1 MKGKSKNK
9 SGKPKRLLSLLL
21 TATLTL
27 SPLLAAMPER
37 AAEKAEAADVTLKNP
52 RIVADDSMI
61 ADQKVTW
68 DCVWFGR
75 YPQAE
80 VIPSGVEYTA
90 LDESLRRE
98 GDVIVSDSVY
108 SALQNASGW
117 DANNDITLNGAKYR
131 RMKKGDATCTS
142 TSSGYYKWS
151 SSADYHYFKYEP
163 IKWRVLRTDGNQAL
177 LLSDVALD
185 DQKYHTEYESVTWET
200 STARSWLNGYGAGS
214 NKQSVD
220 YRGKNFIGSAFTAS
234 EQAAIVNSSLENAD
248 SINWGTSGGNNT
260 TDKVFLLSESDVCNT
275 DTAESYGFVKDR
287 STHDEAR
294 RCKGSTYAKAMG
306 MWSSTSTDYA
316 GNGYWWLRSPGYYSY
331 YAMFVSRDGWVSYNG
346 CDVYNSNDGI
356 RPALNLNL
364 SSPNLCTYAGTVCS
378 DGTDTE
384 VGGGTV
390 PPGGETPEP
399 GIPGGIT
406 LSNPRI
412 VKNPDMDRCQTVT
425 WDCVYFGSYPQA
437 EVISSNVKYDALNN
451 VWRRDGDV
459 IISDSI
465 YSALQNAFGWDASND
480 ITLNGAKYRRVRKE
494 DAVYADNSDNY
505 YQWGGGAGY
514 HYFKYEPIK
523 WRVLH
528 TDGNQALL
536 LSDIALDN
544 RAYHTRYENVTWETS
559 TIRSWL
565 NGYGAGSNKQSE
577 DYSRKSF
584 IGSAFSAE
592 EREAIASSLLENAGN
607 MQYGTDGGSNTT
619 DKVFL
624 LSESDMCS
632 TDRAE
637 SYGFMKGRNISDETR
652 RFKSSTWAKAMGVW
666 GYAGTDYAGNSSC
679 WLRSPGRGELNA
691 AYVSYYGAVNADGS
705 NVSHYNNGV
714 CPALNLNLS
723 SNLYTWAGT
732 VTLGGND
739 LEIIRNTGVVVN
751 NFYGAETYGKTKEAK
766 IQDAAVEFNEAL
778 ENYLE
783 CFRAEA
789 IKELGG
795 EDKIVD
801 LKKLG
806 KELREADEKTFDRYI
821 TMNDDEIP
829 DKAMDSVYYALADFL
844 SNSVEKTVDLKMDI
858 DFSKSSILNAIEIA
872 NYVRNGIS
880 SESFTKKYGEY
891 EVSFDTSNMW
901 TSFTGKVTVTGKKHT
916 YQGIITS
923 TVKKTQELVCQYLEA
938 LSDIVK
944 DANKYALFS
953 ILGELR
959 DVSCIAEMTEEAIK
973 EILSDKID
981 ILQKS
986 GYGNV
991 LAVFLNVQDGYQA
1004 IKSIIHATKSI
1015 SLITV
1020 LKKSESLYDTIENID
1035 FSKEGVKKKTIKKAL
1050 QTLEEARKKL
1060 ATALYNKIYD
1070 VDEEKEG
1077 FVDKVYKFL
1086 GIKCPVDV
1094 EVYNASDSLIG
1105 YVDSTD
1111 AHEEYVYYSEGIY
1124 IEVKGD
1130 MKYIYVPE
1138 DKDVW
1143 LKLIATDDGEMNY
1156 TVEEVRDGEKTGRL
1170 NYYHVPLKNG
1180 GEYIQTI
1187 PKSTPLSS
1195 DESLFPL
1202 TGGGTSIYADEY
1214 LSAEDMAASVMVEV
1228 ETTEGG
1234 IVLGKGKY
1242 PKGEGTE
1249 LVSLA
1254 QDDSW
1259 SFSGWYVGDRLV
1271 SSDKT
1276 YRFTVLENV
1285 KIKAVFEKR
1294 LVREKGYKITMSKE
1308 YGDSYV
1314 GVYQGVDGKNNIFIK
1329 AQQENMASY
1338 LDTVTIKGYTVGREN
1353 VYTDTVSTVT
1363 DGELGFWINEIKLS
1377 ELRTAELY
1385 DKRNVLVASISALD
1399 REHNDTPTET
1409 LPTEQDGASHPPAPA
1424 PAEPS
1429 VKKGQTVK
1437 IGRLKYKVS
1446 KVRADGT
1453 GEVTLTGTAGKK
1465 DAKKLTSLK
1474 TGNTV
1479 KINKKDFKVTAIAKN
1494 AFKNCKK
1501 LKSAVIGKYVS
1512 SIGAKA
1518 FNGCR
1523 ALKKITVKSA
1533 KLKKVGKNAFK
1544 GIYAKASVKAPK
1556 AKRKAYRKLLRAG
1569 GAGSKVRIK

>member
-1 MKGKSKNK
+1 M
-9 SGKPKRLLSLLL
+9 SLFL
-21 TATLTL
+21 TAALAL
-27 SPLLAAMPER
+27 SPFSAAMPES
-37 AAEKAEAADVTLKNP
+37 AAKKAEAAAVTLKNP
-52 RIVADDSMI
+52 RIVPDDSME
-61 ADQKVTW
+61 AGQKVTW
-68 DCVWFGR
+68 DCVWFGS

-90 LDESLRRE
+90 LDESWRRE

-108 SALQNASGW
+108 SALQGMSGW
-117 DANNDITLNGAKYR
+117 DDNNDIILGGAKYR
-131 RMKKGDATCTS
+131 RIKKGDATYAASGDSNYYNWASS
-142 TSSGYYKWS
+142 T
-151 SSADYHYFKYEP
+151 DYHYFKYEP
-163 IKWRVLRTDGNQAL
+163 IKWRVLHTDGNQVL

-185 DQKYHTEYESVTWET
+185 DQKYHTESEDVTWET
-200 STARSWLNGYGAGS
+200 STVRSWLNGYGSGS
-214 NKQSVD
+214 NQQFVD
-220 YRGKNFIGSAFTAS
+220 YSQKNFLGSAFTAS
-234 EQAAIVNSSLENAD
+234 EQAAIVNSSLENANN
-248 SINWGTSGGNNT
+248 INYGMSGGNNT
-260 TDKVFLLSESDVCNT
+260 TDKVFLLSESDIWNT
-275 DTAESYGFVKDR
+275 DKAESYGFVKD
-287 STHDEAR
+287 SDTYDEAR
-294 RCKGSTYAKAMG
+294 CCQGSTYAKAVG
-306 MWSSTSTDYA
+306 IYSSTSTDYA
-316 GNGYWWLRSPGYYSY
+316 GNGDWWLRLLGGNSY
-331 YAMFVSRDGWVSYNG
+331 RAMCVDYGGWV
-346 CDVYNSNDGI
+346 NDYGIYVNDYFSGI
-356 RPALNLNL
+356 RPALNLNI
-364 SSPNLCTYAGTVCS
+364 SSPNLYTYAGTVCS
-378 DGTDTE
+378 DGTDAE

-390 PPGGETPEP
+390 TP
-399 GIPGGIT
+399 
-406 LSNPRI
+406 
-412 VKNPDMDRCQTVT
+412 
-425 WDCVYFGSYPQA
+425 
-437 EVISSNVKYDALNN
+437 
-451 VWRRDGDV
+451 
-459 IISDSI
+459 
-465 YSALQNAFGWDASND
+465 
-480 ITLNGAKYRRVRKE
+480 
-494 DAVYADNSDNY
+494 
-505 YQWGGGAGY
+505 
-514 HYFKYEPIK
+514 
-523 WRVLH
+523 
-528 TDGNQALL
+528 
-536 LSDIALDN
+536 
-544 RAYHTRYENVTWETS
+544 
-559 TIRSWL
+559 
-565 NGYGAGSNKQSE
+565 
-577 DYSRKSF
+577 
-584 IGSAFSAE
+584 
-592 EREAIASSLLENAGN
+592 
-607 MQYGTDGGSNTT
+607 
-619 DKVFL
+619 
-624 LSESDMCS
+624 
-632 TDRAE
+632 
-637 SYGFMKGRNISDETR
+637 
-652 RFKSSTWAKAMGVW
+652 
-666 GYAGTDYAGNSSC
+666 
-679 WLRSPGRGELNA
+679 
-691 AYVSYYGAVNADGS
+691 
-705 NVSHYNNGV
+705 
-714 CPALNLNLS
+714 
-723 SNLYTWAGT
+723 
-732 VTLGGND
+732 GGND
-739 LEIIRNTGVVVN
+739 LEIIRSTGVVVN

-789 IKELGG
+789 IKQLGG

-901 TSFTGKVTVTGKKHT
+901 TSFTGKVTVTEKKHT

-1004 IKSIIHATKSI
+1004 IKSIIRATKSA
-1015 SLITV
+1015 SLITA

-1050 QTLEEARKKL
+1050 QTLEKARKKL

-1070 VDEEKEG
+1070 VDEPDEEG
-1077 FVDKVYKFL
+1077 FLDKVYKFL

-1170 NYYHVPLKNG
+1170 NYYHVPLKTG

-1254 QDDSW
+1254 QDDTW

-1501 LKSAVIGKYVS
+1501 LKSALIGKYVS

-1523 ALKKITVKSA
+1523 ALKKITVKST

-1544 GIYAKASVKAPK
+1544 KIYAKAVIKAPK